1 MKKLILSTFLIFLFI
16 NSFAGHERGSLVISY
31 KPVSGQ
37 PLKYEVSVK
46 AVFDGS
52 GFSVPPPSAI
62 NMQISSSCFSN
73 FTSSLPR
80 INSSG
85 NPTPILGADYCT
97 TTSGMF
103 YSALAEYKGVI
114 TLPSH
119 CASVTISTSSGAG
132 RFDGTQNIQSFYDT
146 PYFYAKL
153 NTTTGGNNS
162 PEVSITDLAQAMCL
176 NKNVSLYGFTDVDGD
191 SLYFSKTTPPKNAT
205 TNFNWQTGYNQNNP
219 LGTGSTYNLNSVTGK
234 VTANIANV
242 GNYIIPIKY
251 REYRMDPSSS
261 SMVLVGEGVFIFG
274 LTGTNTCT
282 SPTSI
287 NIQYESIP
295 FSDSVHCGS
304 DKIRFIASRQI
315 ARSTLSLSG
324 SEFEVVSLTQGNL
337 TVQSAS
343 LIQDSIIEV
352 TLSQVPPL
360 NDILRLTAK
369 VGADGNVII
378 SRCGVELTA
387 NEDTLYYYTPS
398 GAQPSAVVSATHQ
411 FLNTSFN
418 STASVSDS
426 AWWDFGDGNGSSQS
440 AGNYNY
446 SAPGSYTI
454 SFTAY
459 GACGSTD
466 DTTFTIQICDSIDA
480 GFSYSQSGD
489 TIFFDADLLVS
500 GAAYHWD
507 FGDGQTGSGQSVWHI
522 YAPGSG
528 YLAELTVGNIC
539 GDTLAFSD
547 TITTC
552 EEPLPSWT
560 YKVISTTAAGMT
572 VDFDG
577 TASTNVNSFVW
588 DFGDG
593 TTDNSSLTPRHIY
606 QTPGLHYYVSLTVEN
621 SCQQTR
627 VRGFKMNEIG
637 LGEYQLKTVYE
648 LYPNP
653 TEDVLNIEL
662 AEKENYLKSIELY
675 SNAGQ
680 LLIQEKCADKTNS
693 TQINLKDLPSGQYI
707 LVLKSQS
714 GAIIQ
719 KVITKD

>member
-1 MKKLILSTFLIFLFI
+1 MY
-16 NSFAGHERGSLVISY
+16 SFAGHERGSLIITYEAV
-31 KPVSGQ
+31 PGQ
-37 PLKYEVSVK
+37 PLKYEVTVK
-46 AVFDGS
+46 AIFDS
-52 GFSVPPPSAI
+52 YAFVNPPTSINLNVASPCFTDFS
-62 NMQISSSCFSN
+62 Q
-73 FTSSLPR
+73 SLPR
-80 INSSG
+80 IGSSS
-85 NPTPILGADYCT
+85 NATAILGANYCT
-97 TTSGMF
+97 SAPGYF
-103 YSALAEYKGVI
+103 YTGLAEYRGVVTIPSSCANI
-114 TLPSH
+114 TL
-119 CASVTISTSSGAG
+119 STSSGAG
-132 RFDGTQNIQSFYDT
+132 RLDGTQNIQSLFDT
-146 PYFYAKL
+146 PYFYVKL
-153 NTTTGGNNS
+153 NTSSGVNNS
-162 PEVSITDLAQAMCL
+162 PEVHINDLAQAICL
-176 NKNVSLYGFTDVDGD
+176 NQTANLYGFTEPDGD
-191 SLYFSKTTPPKNAT
+191 SLFFSKATPLKNAT
-205 TNFNWQTGYNQNNP
+205 TSFSWKTGYSQANP
-219 LGTGSTYNLNSVTGK
+219 LGTSSTYNLDAATGK
-234 VTANIANV
+234 VSASIANV

-261 SMVLVGEGVFIFG
+261 SMVLVGEGIYLFG

-287 NIQYESIP
+287 NIQHESIP

-304 DKIRFIASRQI
+304 DKIRFMASRQI
-315 ARSTLSLSG
+315 ARSTLTLSG

-337 TVQSAS
+337 AVQSAS

-466 DTTFTIQICDSIDA
+466 DTTFIIQICDSIDA

-500 GAAYHWD
+500 GASYHWD

-627 VRGFKMNEIG
+627 MRGFKMNEIG
-637 LGEYQLKTVYE
+637 LGEYQLKIVYE
-648 LYPNP
+648 MYPNP
-653 TEDVLNIEL
+653 VQDI
-662 AEKENYLKSIELY
+662 LKVQLSESGSYFKIIELY
-675 SNAGQ
+675 SVSGQ
-680 LLIQEKCADKTNS
+680 LIFKKEFDERVNTTELNLGSYNS
-693 TQINLKDLPSGQYI
+693 GSYI
-707 LVLKSQS
+707 LNIQNQA
-714 GAIIQ
+714 GEFIQ
-719 KVITKD
+719 KLLVKE